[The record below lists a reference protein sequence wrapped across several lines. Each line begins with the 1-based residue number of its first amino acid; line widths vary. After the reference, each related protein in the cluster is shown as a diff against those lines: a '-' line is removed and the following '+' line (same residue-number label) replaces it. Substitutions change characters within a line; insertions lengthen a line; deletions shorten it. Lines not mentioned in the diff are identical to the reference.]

1 MKKKLLFF
9 IIMTFSLLLMTGC
22 NKKEEPATNG
32 GSTGGNTGG
41 NGDSTPS
48 DNLTAVEKYYF
59 DIERLSTSGLLFKN
73 ELHKLL
79 EQSHTTRLSYTP
91 GCWDALEKA
100 DEDTNNKNNI
110 ICIYSGQSILK
121 SNHVGSAGQAG
132 QWNREHLYPQSKG
145 FKDKNMAAHNDI
157 HLLRA
162 AEYST
167 NSSRGDTPFGEGD
180 GYYTPRAEVRGDIA
194 RALFYVIVR
203 YDEDDYTSYTYDGK
217 TYSDADDLDLE
228 LSSGDLK
235 PYNGDYYLENLEIL
249 IKWNYEDPVSED
261 ELRRNEVV
269 YSIQGNRNP
278 FVDHNDYLKRLY
290 PDLTADY

>member
-32 GSTGGNTGG
+32 
-41 NGDSTPS
+41 DSTPG

-59 DIERLSTSGLLFKN
+59 DIEKLDTSGLEFKA
-73 ELHKLL
+73 ELHKLA
-79 EQSHTTRLSYTP
+79 EQSHTKRLDYTP

-100 DEDTNNKNNI
+100 DEDPNDKNNI
-110 ICIYSGQSILK
+110 VCIYSGASILK
-121 SNHVGSAGQAG
+121 SKHVGSAGKAG
-132 QWNREHLYPQSKG
+132 EWNREHLYPQSKG

-167 NSSRGDTPFGEGD
+167 NSSRGDTPFGEGA

-203 YDEDDYTSYTYDGK
+203 YDEDNYTSYTYNGK
-217 TYSDADDLDLE
+217 NYSDSDDLDLE
-228 LSSGDLK
+228 LSSGEIK
-235 PYNGDYYLENLEIL
+235 PYNGAYYLENLETL

-261 ELRRNEVV
+261 EKRRNEVV
-269 YSIQGNRNP
+269 FSIQGNRNP
-278 FVDHNDYLKRLY
+278 FVDHNEYLKKIY
-290 PDLTADY
+290 PELTANY